1 MKNEAISSSE
11 ASPSWADA
19 LRLFDADLRRNGSA
33 ERTRRAYGTD
43 LAELAVVCSR
53 QGIEPTEV
61 GYPHLRAHA
70 ARLSARGSAP
80 TTVARKLASIRAFFR
95 TLVEHGMLSVNP
107 AELMSSLKQPKRLPR
122 TLEAM
127 DVARLLDKI
136 PANTPLEIRD
146 RTIFELAYACGL
158 RAEEI
163 VNLDVESV
171 LFDAQQLRVEGGS
184 GEAARLVPAGKP
196 VLHSLSRYLERSRD
210 ALAGPDGEPALFLS
224 KSGNRLSTSDVRRR
238 LRVWARHVAHQGRVH
253 PQDPQQS
260 FGTHLL
266 EGAADLR
273 AIQELLGHSSI
284 ATTQVYLRVESGR
297 LRAAYERS
305 HPRA

>member
-70 ARLSARGSAP
+70 ARLSERGSAP

-107 AELMSSLKQPKRLPR
+107 AELMGSLKQPKRLPR
-122 TLEAM
+122 RLEAI

-136 PANTPLEIRD
+136 PANTPLEVRD

-171 LFDAQQLRVEGGS
+171 LFDAQQLRVAGRSE
-184 GEAARLVPAGKP
+184 EARLVPAGEP
-196 VLHSLSRYLERSRD
+196 VLRSLSRYLERSRD
-210 ALAGPDGEPALFLS
+210 ALAGPEGEPALFLS

-253 PQDPQQS
+253 PQDLQQS

-284 ATTQVYLRVESGR
+284 STTQVYLRVESGR